1 MQTNSKRTSLLTLNV
16 PEVSRKQALKL
27 LKDRQ
32 VCFAMILYD
41 GSGSLF
47 WLTREDPRTAE
58 TADRLLV
65 LHERCRGMING
76 VHDWIWDDILV
87 NKTAPNNTI
96 GYVLD
101 REQELEMAFYDK
113 LGPKAR
119 SMYASKMGSAKS
131 AAKAVAARANGVKG
145 GRPNAKTRAAMAEAE
160 AIVSSHGARFN
171 TADELFANLEKD
183 SRK

>member
-1 MQTNSKRTSLLTLNV
+1 MEPNPKSTSLKMLRV
-16 PEVSRKQALKL
+16 PELKREDALQL
-27 LKDRQ
+27 LAQRH

-47 WLTREDPRTAE
+47 WLTEEDPKTAE

-65 LHERCRGMING
+65 LHERCRCIIDGGI
-76 VHDWIWDDILV
+76 DWIWGDILV
-87 NKTAPNNTI
+87 SKTVPDKTI

-101 REQELEMAFYDK
+101 KDQELEMAFYDK

-131 AAKAVAARANGVKG
+131 ESKANAARQNGAKG
-145 GRPNAKTRAAMAEAE
+145 GRPRAETRAAMSEADE
-160 AIVSSHGARFN
+160 IARSHRTRLD
-171 TADELFANLEKD
+171 TADEPHDLEKA
-183 SRK
+183 SRQ